1 VLNIADCQRTE
12 FVVALKEGE
21 AAGTRSETWPPE
33 VQAFMEKSV
42 NRWVEDNKQKHT
54 IRAMTVVRSE
64 MRQHPVMCRD
74 PASRSERMMPC
85 THTSL
90 MAEVRQGAS
99 IRLAKSHRRKVES
112 QANISASVKR
122 PISSQPSNSQKL

>member
-54 IRAMTVVRSE
+54 IRAMTVAAPKCGNTQSCVVIL
-64 MRQHPVMCRD
+64 HHD
-74 PASRSERMMPC
+74 PN
-85 THTSL
+85 
-90 MAEVRQGAS
+90 G
-99 IRLAKSHRRKVES
+99 
-112 QANISASVKR
+112 
-122 PISSQPSNSQKL
+122 